1 MDLQKVM
8 ARKKK
13 SSPRPTWLIALIG
26 FAVVVFIGSR
36 FFNSQE
42 SDPYR
47 TIPLLSAASYL
58 ENSNSLRGN
67 TYKLKGTVAESLAW
81 SPTSGRLIAI
91 NVDDEQLPL
100 LVTPEF
106 NSMNIQKEQNLI
118 FVVEVDERGILRTK
132 KISKS

>member
-1 MDLQKVM
+1 M

-13 SSPRPTWLIALIG
+13 SSPQPKWLIAIIG
-26 FAVVVFIGSR
+26 LAVVAFIGSQ
-36 FFNSQE
+36 FFNSKE
-42 SDPYR
+42 TDPYR
-47 TIPLLSAASYL
+47 TIPLLDASSYL

-81 SPTSGRLIAI
+81 SPNSGRLIAI
-91 NVDDEQLPL
+91 TVDDEQLPL

-118 FVVEVDERGILRTK
+118 FVVEVDEKGILRTK
-132 KISKS
+132 KVSKS

>member
-1 MDLQKVM
+1 M

-13 SSPRPTWLIALIG
+13 SSPQPKWLIALIG
-26 FAVVVFIGSR
+26 LAVVAFIGSQ
-36 FFNSQE
+36 FFNSE
-42 SDPYR
+42 ETDPYR
-47 TIPLLSAASYL
+47 TIPLLDASSYL

-81 SPTSGRLIAI
+81 SPNSGRLIAI
-91 NVDDEQLPL
+91 TVDDEQLPL

-118 FVVEVDERGILRTK
+118 FVVEVDEKGILRTK
-132 KISKS
+132 KVSKS

>member
-1 MDLQKVM
+1 M

-26 FAVVVFIGSR
+26 LAVVAFIGSR

-42 SDPYR
+42 TDPYR
-47 TIPLLSAASYL
+47 TIPLLDASSYL

-67 TYKLKGTVAESLAW
+67 TYKLKGTVTESLAW
-81 SPTSGRLIAI
+81 SPESGRLIAI
-91 NVDDEQLPL
+91 TVDDEQIPL

-106 NSMNIQKEQNLI
+106 SSMNIQKEQKLI
-118 FVVEVDERGILRTK
+118 FVVEVDEKGILRTK
-132 KISKS
+132 KITKS